1 MTAKSV
7 DAAEQAV
14 AETRQ
19 RLSHHLALLDRHYAF
34 RPALNQGL
42 QVLRTMRT
50 TGHESMAPANAT
62 DGTAGSGLKLVLTL
76 LGLGLGAA
84 TLAAERGDFDR
95 AGAWL
100 RQVLRGRANAVQPGP
115 LPAPKA

>member
-19 RLSHHLALLDRHYAF
+19 RLSRHLALLDRHYAF

-42 QVLRTMRT
+42 QVLRT

-100 RQVLRGRANAVQPGP
+100 RQVLRGRGNAVQPGP

>member
-19 RLSHHLALLDRHYAF
+19 RLSRHLALLDRHYAF

-42 QVLRTMRT
+42 QVLRT

-95 AGAWL
+95 AGVWL
-100 RQVLRGRANAVQPGP
+100 RQVLRGRGNAVQPGP